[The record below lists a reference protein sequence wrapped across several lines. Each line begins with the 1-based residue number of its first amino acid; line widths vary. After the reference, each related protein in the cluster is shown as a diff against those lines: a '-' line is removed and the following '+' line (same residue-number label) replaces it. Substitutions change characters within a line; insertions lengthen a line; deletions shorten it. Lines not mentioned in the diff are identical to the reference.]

1 MSDFADIRRGPR
13 RARFLERAEDR
24 ASVVTAARHAAR
36 AAFTTERL
44 RSSPIGRNSSNIP
57 NQNEDDVTRGIILGY
72 YSKDE
77 SPSPVASPPP
87 ASEYL
92 GDDGSGDEDPM
103 QFGHV
108 RDDDDDL
115 VDDTMDRDLGEDDLD
130 NDEEVDEQVESD
142 EALPSDFDAAALG
155 LKEINNLA
163 NFGVSSHK
171 PGNGVAE
178 LLSDD
183 LDKYWQSDGQQP
195 HLLTIHFIRRVEIRA
210 IRFYVDYN
218 QDESYTP
225 TNIIFHAGTGPHDLT
240 QFAEMPL
247 VNPVGWQDVPVAGCG
262 GGADGDSLCCYIVQ
276 MHIKENHQ
284 NGKDTHIR
292 GIKIYSQDE
301 NATSRPVQEAVHEIE
316 VNNQH
321 ARFSATVGDSD
332 FDEEELQNLLDMID
346 RAESGQVSRPNGP
359 GFTIHEDF
367 MRDPEIR

>member
-1 MSDFADIRRGPR
+1 MSDFPDIVRGPR
-13 RARFLERAEDR
+13 RTRLFERAEER
-24 ASVVTAARHAAR
+24 GSVVTAARHAAR

-44 RSSPIGRNSSNIP
+44 RSSPIGRNSNGIP
-57 NQNEDDVTRGIILGY
+57 NFQAGTMPSN
-72 YSKDE
+72 
-77 SPSPVASPPP
+77 PSPVESPPP
-87 ASEYL
+87 ASPY
-92 GDDGSGDEDPM
+92 GSDDGSELEDQM
-103 QFGHV
+103 DFGNV
-108 RDDDDDL
+108 QDDDL
-115 VDDTMDRDLGEDDLD
+115 VDDDDTMDRDLGEDDLD
-130 NDEEVDEQVESD
+130 HDEEVDEQAESD
-142 EALPSDFDAAALG
+142 EPLQPELDPAALG

-195 HLLTIHFIRRVEIRA
+195 HLLTVHFVRRVEIRA

-247 VNPVGWQDVPVAGCG
+247 VNPVGWQDVPIAGCG
-262 GGADGDSLCCYIVQ
+262 GGADGDSLCCFIVQ

-292 GIKIYSQDE
+292 GLKIYSQDE
-301 NATSRPVQEAVHEIE
+301 NATSRPVQEVIHEIE
-316 VNNQH
+316 VNNHH
-321 ARFSATVGDSD
+321 ARFSATVRDSD
-332 FDEEELQNLLDMID
+332 LDQEELQNLLDMID
-346 RAESGQVSRPNGP
+346 RAETGQASRPNGP